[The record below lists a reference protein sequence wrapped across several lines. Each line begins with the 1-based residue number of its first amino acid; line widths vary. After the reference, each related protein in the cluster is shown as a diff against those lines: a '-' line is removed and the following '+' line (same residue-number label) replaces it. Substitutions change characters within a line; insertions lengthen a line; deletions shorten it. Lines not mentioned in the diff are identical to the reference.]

1 MKLRPAIA
9 ITLTLAAAVPAHA
22 GLVGTEVSLRTLAQA
37 SVNSTPVINSFE
49 RRAIVSDLL
58 VEYPNVA
65 SLFNP
70 GSTPPPGF
78 AESLVNVAIDVTDL
92 AITIDFANA
101 DPTRRFATGYQ
112 NTYIFRFDSASAVG
126 ITGAK
131 IDTAVTNLGLEPGDV
146 TFAGNELFINVESL
160 RYDRNTFAKIDL
172 LVEGNLPPV
181 PEPSTYAML
190 GLGLAALAGLHR
202 RKKLR
207 TDPA

>member
-1 MKLRPAIA
+1 MKSHPAIA
-9 ITLTLAAAVPAHA
+9 ALLTLAAAIPAHA

-37 SVNSTPVINSFE
+37 SVNSAPVITSFE
-49 RRAIVSDLL
+49 RRATVSDLL
-58 VEYPNVA
+58 VEYPDVA

-92 AITIDFANA
+92 AVTINFANA

-126 ITGAK
+126 ITGAT
-131 IDTAVTNLGLEPGDV
+131 INTAATNLGLEPGDV
-146 TFAGNELFINVESL
+146 TFTGNELFINVESL
-160 RYDRNTFAKIDL
+160 RYDRNTFARIDL

-181 PEPSTYAML
+181 PEPGTWALML
-190 GLGLAALAGLHR
+190 GGLLLPALAR
-202 RKKLR
+202 RAR
-207 TDPA
+207 ARRGA